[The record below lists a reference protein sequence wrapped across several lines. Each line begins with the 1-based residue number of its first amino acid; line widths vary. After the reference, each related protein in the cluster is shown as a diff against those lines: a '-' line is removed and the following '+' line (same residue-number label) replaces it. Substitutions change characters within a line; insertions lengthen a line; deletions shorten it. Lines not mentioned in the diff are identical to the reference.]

1 MSRAFVV
8 LLTRIH
14 PHAEDLANPAFRKP
28 ILDEFRKQLMVMKS
42 SLDIGKDVIERRLPY
57 TRKPTPSPTV
67 SLFTGFSSR
76 VGGGSRFETANKG
89 RYVGTEGTNRTPWSY
104 LKAISVLTTPLLV
117 DRLRGAL
124 HPESMPTNSLGLSCL
139 GRTRINLLSNITA
152 WLNDNSAP
160 NILWLCGAPGTGKTT
175 ISWSLIEGLKRQQR
189 CASFFFFTQR
199 KQTPSKLWRTLAFE
213 MARFHPAIESEIHG
227 VMTNRTNDKLDLND
241 VEVTFSKLVSGPLKT
256 TNSLL
261 SGRDPVFLIDALDEC
276 RRSQDNSWEMLL
288 NTLLQWSSLPRH
300 CKLIITSRPQSDIA
314 KAFEV
319 KDIERVELLT
329 GDNVDDNTKQDVRAY
344 LNYRF
349 AEMKRQD
356 TSISD
361 VWPNSDAISKLVDH
375 AKGSF
380 KWAAVAVDNIQ
391 AARDKVKEL
400 TVIIEGGT
408 RTKLDPFDRYLEE
421 VLNMTFEGNS
431 LDGFERNSPDT
442 YEGNSSDASK
452 GHSSDVFRETMGIIA
467 LSKQPL
473 TMADLKYFLQD
484 LFSSASEV
492 SIEDVCYRL
501 LPIISIEGEIKIRH
515 NAYRDYLIDSKRCK
529 LFDDAFYG
537 NTHRKMTILC
547 LKIMKQEL
555 KFNICGLKS
564 SYWMNNQV
572 EDKSSLIKKC
582 IPSYLA
588 YACQYWAD
596 HLRGIPAFE
605 QRDTEIVYLLRDFL
619 NIQLLYWL
627 EVLSVLSK
635 SHVAPK
641 SLLVAAEWLEVSSI
655 AMLSFRRYYRRT
667 MAKDLSLIAADASR
681 FSLTFAD
688 VISAS
693 APHIYLSA
701 LPFAPPSSQVS
712 KLYHDQFPQTI
723 KVLQGEGVKWPAMR
737 YSIPAGDCVY
747 DISIHPDGRRV
758 AAAMRSGVAMVFS
771 MTTGES
777 LFPLSGHGRSVRTIA
792 YGPSSK
798 RIATGTPLTCYDP
811 RHIDDE
817 RRV

>member
-1 MSRAFVV
+1 MVSRAPIF

-14 PHAEDLANPAFRKP
+14 PHAEDLANPAFRNP
-28 ILDEFRKQLMVMKS
+28 ILDEFGRQLMIMKS
-42 SLDIGKDVIERRLPY
+42 SLDIGKDVSERRLPY
-57 TRKPTPSPTV
+57 TRKPTPSPSV

-76 VGGGSRFETANKG
+76 SGGGSRFETTNQG
-89 RYVGTEGTNRTPWSY
+89 RDVGTGGADRTPWPY
-104 LKAISVLTTPLLV
+104 LKAISVLTAPSLV
-117 DRLRGAL
+117 DRLRRAL
-124 HPESMPTNSLGLSCL
+124 HPELMPTNSLGLACL
-139 GRTRINLLSNITA
+139 GRTRIDLLSNITA
-152 WLNDNSAP
+152 WFDDNSAP

-175 ISWSLIEGLKRQQR
+175 ISWSLIQGLKQQQR
-189 CASFFFFTQR
+189 CASFFFFRQR
-199 KQTPSKLWRTLAFE
+199 RHTPSKLWRTLAFE
-213 MARFHPAIESEIHG
+213 MARFHPAIESEIHS

-261 SGRDPVFLIDALDEC
+261 SGRDPVFLIEALDQC
-276 RRSQDNSWEMLL
+276 RRSQDNSWEILL

-314 KAFEV
+314 KAFEGG
-319 KDIERVELLT
+319 DIKRVELLT
-329 GDNVDDNTKQDVRAY
+329 GDSVDDNTKQDVRAY

-349 AEMKRQD
+349 GEMRRQD
-356 TSISD
+356 KSISD
-361 VWPNSDAISKLVDH
+361 RWPNSDAISKLVDH
-375 AKGSF
+375 TKGSF
-380 KWAAVAVDNIQ
+380 KWAAVAVDSIQ
-391 AARDKVKEL
+391 ATRDKEKQL
-400 TVIIEGGT
+400 TAIIEGGT
-408 RTKLDPFDRYLEE
+408 TIKLDAFDKYLEE
-421 VLNMTFEGNS
+421 VLNTAFEGNS
-431 LDGFERNSPDT
+431 LDAFERNSPDT
-442 YEGNSSDASK
+442 YEGSSSDAAK
-452 GHSSDVFRETMGIIA
+452 GHSSDVFRETMGVIA

-484 LFSSASEV
+484 HFASASGV
-492 SIEDVCYRL
+492 SMEDVCYRL

-515 NAYRDYLIDSKRCK
+515 NAYKDYLIDSTRCT

-537 NTHRKMTILC
+537 NAHRKMTILC
-547 LKIMKQEL
+547 LKVMQQEL

-564 SYWMNNQV
+564 SYRMNNQV
-572 EDKSSLIKKC
+572 EDKESLIKKC

-596 HLRGIPAFE
+596 HLRGITAVE
-605 QRDTEIVYLLRDFL
+605 QRDTEIVYLLRSFL
-619 NIQLLYWL
+619 NTQLLYWL

-667 MAKDLSLIAADASR
+667 VAKDLSLIAADASR

-701 LPFAPPSSQVS
+701 LPFAPPSSLVS
-712 KLYHDQFPQTI
+712 KLYRDQFPQTI
-723 KVLQGEGVKWPAMR
+723 KVLHGERVKWPAMR
-737 YSIPAGDCVY
+737 YSIATGDCVY

-777 LFPLSGHGRSVRTIA
+777 LFSLSGHGGSVRTIA

-798 RIATGTPLTCYDP
+798 KIATGALLTCL
-811 RHIDDE
+811 
-817 RRV
+817 